1 MIIGLVGFI
10 GSGKDTVAN
19 LFLEKNGIKDSFAA
33 PLKDVLS
40 AVFGWPRHLMEGDSI
55 ESRDFRDTPDMFW
68 SRKLGIANFTPRLA
82 MQLVGTDTMREHFH
96 KDIWIN
102 SLEYRMRCAQDDPRT
117 IVISDAR
124 FQNELDLIRR
134 LNGQVIWVRRGELPE
149 WYDVAVDANNGNA
162 VSKRIM
168 QTRYSDI
175 HQSEWDW
182 VGYKVDHVIENND
195 SIESLNEKVNKIYKA
210 LGGQALRLI

>member
-40 AVFGWPRHLMEGDSI
+40 AVFGWPRHLMEGDSV

-102 SLEYRMRCAQDDPRT
+102 SLEYRMRCAKHDPRT

-134 LNGQVIWVRRGELPE
+134 LNGHVIWVQRGELPE
-149 WYDVAVDANNGNA
+149 WYDVAVDANRGNA

-168 QTRYSDI
+168 KTRFSDV

-182 VGYKVDHVIENND
+182 VGYDTDYVIENND
-195 SIESLNEKVNKIYKA
+195 SIESLTEKVNDIYQQ
-210 LGGQALRLI
+210 LGGQVLRLV

>member
-10 GSGKDTVAN
+10 GSGKDTVADI
-19 LFLEKNGIKDSFAA
+19 LLGKDGVKDSFAA
-33 PLKDVLS
+33 PLKDVCAS
-40 AVFGWPRHLMEGDSI
+40 IFGWPRHLMEGNSV

-82 MQLVGTDTMREHFH
+82 LTMIGTDTLREFFH

-102 SLEYRMRCAQDDPRT
+102 SLEYRMRCAEHDPRT

-134 LNGQVIWVRRGELPE
+134 LNGKIIWVRRGELPE
-149 WYDVAVDANNGNA
+149 WYDIAVDANSGNA

-168 QTRYSDI
+168 TTRYSNV
-175 HQSEWDW
+175 HKSEWDW
-182 VGYKVDHVIENND
+182 VGFDVDEVIYND
-195 SIESLNEKVNKIYKA
+195 ATISELEEKVLAVKT
-210 LGGQALRLI
+210 QMRRLVSV

>member
-40 AVFGWPRHLMEGDSI
+40 AVFGWPRHLMEGDSV
-55 ESRDFRDTPDMFW
+55 ESRDFRNTPDMFW

-102 SLEYRMRCAQDDPRT
+102 SLEYRMRCVQHDLRT

-134 LNGQVIWVRRGELPE
+134 LNGHVIWVQRGELPE
-149 WYDVAVDANNGNA
+149 WYDTAVEANNGNA

-182 VGYKVDHVIENND
+182 VGYNVDHVIENND
-195 SIESLNEKVNKIYKA
+195 SIESLNEKVNEIYKT
-210 LGGQALRLI
+210 LGGQALRLV